1 MAELNRLTIRNR
13 FRVSA
18 LLGVL
23 FLVIGVSLL
32 GHSISVIQDNEGLSS
47 SADWTLEQIWHYDGS
62 IRWWRSVYVTLFLPL
77 TAVFLTIGGVILV
90 SQQLLARLRQR
101 SVL

>member
-1 MAELNRLTIRNR
+1 MAELHLPISNR

-32 GHSISVIQDNEGLSS
+32 GHSISAIQDNERLSN
-47 SADWTLEQIWHYDGS
+47 SADWTFEQMWHYDGS
-62 IRWWRSVYVTLFLPL
+62 ISWWRSASVTLFLPL
-77 TAVFLTIGGVILV
+77 IAVFLTISGVILV
-90 SQQLLARLRQR
+90 SQQLLARLRHK
-101 SVL
+101 SGL